1 MLSAWAP
8 GANGGGVAH
17 FLLPATPPTAGGER
31 FLLLPGL
38 ALPTAR
44 ALLFS
49 LPCFS
54 FREPF
59 FLPGL
64 LRQRLEPWQPCWGS
78 CFSCVSCLFCGRCL
92 AWLLKSWL
100 NQDGFYLLLLVWR
113 WDGAGDAHA
122 GVEALQPAARPAT
135 GQAERPQRAT
145 APGAAAAS
153 APSWRADDDRRAA
166 SAEWAPSPRAPP
178 ASCAAFAAAASGA
191 TKPSRTASETQH
203 SQCSMLGRHA
213 TNETMTILA
222 PMASSTDQEASLPA
236 LSEEHATI
244 FVYVLCV

>member
-59 FLPGL
+59 FLAWLAPPTAGALAAL
-64 LRQRLEPWQPCWGS
+64 LGISRFGMAFKKLVEPRWLLLTTTRLAVGWCWGRPCWRRSTAACCQTGHWTGGAATA
-78 CFSCVSCLFCGRCL
+78 CYCPWRRRCL
-92 AWLLKSWL
+92 SSLLES
-100 NQDGFYLLLLVWR
+100 
-113 WDGAGDAHA
+113 
-122 GVEALQPAARPAT
+122 
-135 GQAERPQRAT
+135 
-145 APGAAAAS
+145 
-153 APSWRADDDRRAA
+153 
-166 SAEWAPSPRAPP
+166 
-178 ASCAAFAAAASGA
+178 
-191 TKPSRTASETQH
+191 
-203 SQCSMLGRHA
+203 
-213 TNETMTILA
+213 
-222 PMASSTDQEASLPA
+222 
-236 LSEEHATI
+236 
-244 FVYVLCV
+244 

>member
-1 MLSAWAP
+1 M
-8 GANGGGVAH
+8 
-17 FLLPATPPTAGGER
+17 
-31 FLLLPGL
+31 
-38 ALPTAR
+38 
-44 ALLFS
+44 
-49 LPCFS
+49 
-54 FREPF
+54 
-59 FLPGL
+59 PGL

-78 CFSCVSCLFCGRCL
+78 RVS

-178 ASCAAFAAAASGA
+178 ASCAAFAAAASCA

>member
-1 MLSAWAP
+1 MENQGICSVSQAAP
-8 GANGGGVAH
+8 KPVT
-17 FLLPATPPTAGGER
+17 LKLM
-31 FLLLPGL
+31 
-38 ALPTAR
+38 
-44 ALLFS
+44 
-49 LPCFS
+49 
-54 FREPF
+54 
-59 FLPGL
+59 
-64 LRQRLEPWQPCWGS
+64 RLEPPT
-78 CFSCVSCLFCGRCL
+78 VFCSRSTRISPLL
-92 AWLLKSWL
+92 AHPSQHGLLGL
-100 NQDGFYLLLLVWR
+100 QQGDVLLHQLDCNSAPLPLLVWR
-113 WDGAGDAHA
+113 RDGAGDAHA

-178 ASCAAFAAAASGA
+178 ASCAAFAAAASCA

-203 SQCSMLGRHA
+203 SRCSMRGRHT

-222 PMASSTDQEASLPA
+222 RMALSTDQEASLPA